1 MLAHPFN
8 ENSIPTLAPTFR
20 FQWEEVQ
27 DCYVI
32 LYPEGMVKLSG
43 SAGEI
48 MKRCTG
54 ENDVKTILNDLQ
66 QQFQVADLKNDV
78 FNFLEAAHGNGW
90 IIAK

>member
-1 MLAHPFN
+1 M
-8 ENSIPTLAPTFR
+8 
-20 FQWEEVQ
+20 
-27 DCYVI
+27 
-32 LYPEGMVKLSG
+32 KLSG

-66 QQFQVADLKNDV
+66 QQFQVVDLKNDV